1 MKYKIGDKVQLKS
14 GKIVTITN
22 IGRTLSNPIVYFYG
36 NPYMAIDEEIIRKI
50 ED

>member
-1 MKYKIGDKVQLKS
+1 MKYQIGDKVELKS

-22 IGRTLSNPIVYFYG
+22 IGRTLNSPIVYFYG

-50 ED
+50 KD